1 MTTAFAA
8 LLTLSGCFRIDMA
21 VTIHPNDTVDAT
33 MIMAVNQSML
43 SLTGSTVDDL
53 FPDSDFEG
61 ATSAP
66 FSDGDLVGKTFTIK
80 NQPLSTF
87 NEGKDDSSGS
97 LTAKHVNGTYVVD
110 GTLDLSS
117 GESDATTLSM
127 IKTGTVKIAFT
138 FPGKVTDANGT
149 IDTKTN
155 TVTWHP
161 SDPTQPLKMH
171 AVAKDSADSGVAP
184 WMLYGGGGLAVVI
197 IAGVV
202 VLLVVR
208 SRRKA
213 EPITPSAVEDA
224 LGPQYS
230 GPSVEPAGPVLPED
244 PTTPGPQQP

>member
-1 MTTAFAA
+1 
-8 LLTLSGCFRIDMA
+8 MA
-21 VTIHPNDTVDAT
+21 VTIHSNDTVDAT

-80 NQPLSTF
+80 NQPLSKF
-87 NEGKDDSSGS
+87 NEGKGDGSGS
-97 LTAKHVNGTYVVD
+97 MTAKHVNGTYVVD

-117 GESDATTLSM
+117 GETDATTLSM

-171 AVAKDSADSGVAP
+171 AVAKDSAESAIAP
-184 WMLYGGGGLAVVI
+184 WMLFGGGGLALVI
-197 IAGVV
+197 VAGVV
-202 VLLVVR
+202 VLIVVR

-213 EPITPSAVEDA
+213 EPITPNVVEDA
-224 LGPQYS
+224 RGPQYW
-230 GPSVEPAGPVLPED
+230 GPSVEPAGPSVLPED